1 MLVAKIDGRKSVQW
15 HVGSLCGGGLNTS
28 KLLHRSLAAIGLECC
43 LTPHP
48 VRTLFCNCALGQFVA
63 QLNFELTT
71 VQTTFAVSLRYVE
84 FFAFLTN
91 LVGYFIGGERR
102 RGKDELQLVDFFQLC
117 F

>member
-1 MLVAKIDGRKSVQW
+1 MLSY
-15 HVGSLCGGGLNTS
+15 
-28 KLLHRSLAAIGLECC
+28 AASS
-43 LTPHP
+43 PH
-48 VRTLFCNCALGQFVA
+48 TLCNCALGQFVA

-91 LVGYFIGGERR
+91 LVGYFISGERR

>member
-1 MLVAKIDGRKSVQW
+1 MLSYAASSP
-15 HVGSLCGGGLNTS
+15 HT
-28 KLLHRSLAAIGLECC
+28 LLQLR
-43 LTPHP
+43 
-48 VRTLFCNCALGQFVA
+48 LGQFVA

-91 LVGYFIGGERR
+91 LVGYFISGERR